1 MPLSSAEPLLVLL
14 IDDHEDTREMYCEYL
29 RTVDGVGLVEGVTPQ
44 TAFKRSVESLPSV
57 VVTDYKM
64 AGVDGFELCTRL
76 RAHPATSHIPLVML
90 TGHGDAH
97 DLQKFLSVCAA
108 VLLKPVD
115 PETLLAEVRRAVAL
129 GQRFTAVHDD

>member
-14 IDDHEDTREMYCEYL
+14 IDDHEDTRDMYCEYL
-29 RTVDGVGLVEGVTPQ
+29 RTVDGIGVVEGVTPE
-44 TAFKRSVESLPSV
+44 TAFARSLQTLPSV
-57 VVTDYKM
+57 IVTDYKM
-64 AGVDGFELCTRL
+64 AGVDGFELCNRL

-90 TGHGDAH
+90 TGHGAAD

-115 PETLLAEVRRAVAL
+115 PETLLAELRRAVAL
-129 GQRFTAVHDD
+129 GQRFTAVQDD